1 MLGAGLLPELPEFE
15 PEDPFQPLD
24 EGVLLGGGF
33 WLEFQS
39 EFQVRLLG
47 ELDWSGIRAG
57 AAGLGV

>member
-1 MLGAGLLPELPEFE
+1 LIFGAEILGAGRLPEPPEFE

-39 EFQVRLLG
+39 EFQDRLLG
-47 ELDWSGIRAG
+47 ELD
-57 AAGLGV
+57 